1 MPKVAPATGRRITQA
16 EQDAAEVL
24 SFLRKHPRV
33 ELTRAEIAEGTGLAA
48 DGARLRAA
56 ISRARW
62 AAEKLGARLEH
73 FLPSKDPERRG
84 AYTLRF
90 NPAGH
95 GDEMGAR
102 DAFHSSRVAITA
114 MEDMRRSCAYEAA
127 NPHSITPRA
136 FGRVANSVE
145 LCLENVAGIQEIAE
159 ELWTSNSEKRQLAD
173 RVADLEAQMRAAGLT
188 LG

>member
-1 MPKVAPATGRRITQA
+1 MPTKAAPAASRRITQA

-24 SFLRKHPRV
+24 AFLRRNPRV
-33 ELTRAEIAEGTGLAA
+33 KLTRAEIAEGTSLA
-48 DGARLRAA
+48 GARLSAA

-73 FLPSKDPERRG
+73 FLPSKDPDRRG

-102 DAFHSSRVAITA
+102 DAFHSSKVAITA

-145 LCLENVAGIQEIAE
+145 LCLENVAGIKEIAA
-159 ELWTSNSEKRQLAD
+159 EL
-173 RVADLEAQMRAAGLT
+173 
-188 LG
+188 